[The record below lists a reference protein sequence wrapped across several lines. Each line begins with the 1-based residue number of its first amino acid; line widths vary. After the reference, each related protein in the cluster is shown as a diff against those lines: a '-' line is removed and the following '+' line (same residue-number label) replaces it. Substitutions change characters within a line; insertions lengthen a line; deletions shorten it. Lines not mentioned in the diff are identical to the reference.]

1 MHPRLGEQTS
11 RRSTRAAAST
21 APQYI
26 EGDSSSSSDTDTE
39 EYRLESRNRKR
50 KSTDRGSDGGSSDD
64 EQEIEEEQVV
74 PLAQHQLGQ
83 GMHYGL
89 FEPHPPS
96 VPSYVSRVDY
106 RGKGMTRR
114 AEMKEELIQGA
125 CRGFSLIIDF
135 RQPFIWTS
143 TPV

>member
-1 MHPRLGEQTS
+1 MEP
-11 RRSTRAAAST
+11 ST
-21 APQYI
+21 
-26 EGDSSSSSDTDTE
+26 
-39 EYRLESRNRKR
+39 RKR

-64 EQEIEEEQVV
+64 EQEIEEEQAV

-89 FEPHPPS
+89 LEPHPPS

-114 AEMKEELIQGA
+114 ARDERRIDPRGLSRIQFDHRFQTA
-125 CRGFSLIIDF
+125 FHMDFYTSVILARNPVIVRSQWID
-135 RQPFIWTS
+135 
-143 TPV
+143 

>member
-1 MHPRLGEQTS
+1 MEPR
-11 RRSTRAAAST
+11 
-21 APQYI
+21 
-26 EGDSSSSSDTDTE
+26 D
-39 EYRLESRNRKR
+39 RKR

-74 PLAQHQLGQ
+74 PLVQHQPGQ

-89 FEPHPPS
+89 LETHPPS

-114 AEMKEELIQGA
+114 ARDERRIDPRSCL
-125 CRGFSLIIDF
+125 GFSLIIDF

-143 TPV
+143 TLV